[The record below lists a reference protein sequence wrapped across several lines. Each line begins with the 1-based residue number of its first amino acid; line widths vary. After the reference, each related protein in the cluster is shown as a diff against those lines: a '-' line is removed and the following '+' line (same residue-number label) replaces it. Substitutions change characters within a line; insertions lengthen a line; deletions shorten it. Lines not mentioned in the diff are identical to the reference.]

1 MKTST
6 SKNHPLWTALGQIG
20 KELREPSDTFTGI
33 GTNDQLEAF
42 RLDTNQYAELRRIIN
57 GDGENGIKAPAFHP
71 LYPNATLDEAMRTYL
86 KTDHYKKNSAIVKK
100 KGALNSEIAVDEIYS
115 KLKQI
120 NTEFIEA
127 GQIEWIKTQGKDK
140 IDTQIRKKTKIR
152 QEYQKDLESILL
164 TN

>member
-1 MKTST
+1 MFIMSPFFFPSCST
-6 SKNHPLWTALGQIG
+6 KNFI
-20 KELREPSDTFTGI
+20 
-33 GTNDQLEAF
+33 
-42 RLDTNQYAELRRIIN
+42 
-57 GDGENGIKAPAFHP
+57 
-71 LYPNATLDEAMRTYL
+71 
-86 KTDHYKKNSAIVKK
+86 KK

-115 KLKQI
+115 MLKQI

-164 TN
+164 TD